1 MFDKIRQIIFGKSDS
16 DIYWENFVVWLMK
29 QPVGTRVHVGT
40 IVRTPQKAM
49 ELAEQQATT
58 VCQNAADTKESG
70 L

>member
-1 MFDKIRQIIFGKSDS
+1 MFDRIRLFLFGKSDS
-16 DIYWENFVVWLMK
+16 DIYWENFAAWLIE
-29 QPVGTRVHVGT
+29 QPVGTCVHVGT